1 VVRSERISLDDTVV
15 DSGRRGRRDFSHGL
29 TEAGL
34 THDKLGYFSLLC
46 GLLYMIFY
54 QLTET

>member
-34 THDKLGYFSLLC
+34 THDKFHCCVGYC
-46 GLLYMIFY
+46 
-54 QLTET
+54 T

>member
-1 VVRSERISLDDTVV
+1 MGSERISLDDTVV

-34 THDKLGYFSLLC
+34 TYDKLGHFHCCRLK
-46 GLLYMIFY
+46 
-54 QLTET
+54 